1 MTTISL
7 DEIDAAFVGRWQ
19 RDRAGSG
26 AVQVSPRDLED
37 SVQCSS
43 SLHRPPRLPVS
54 AVGPLLRNG
63 LCTGSGAVQVASR
76 DLEDSVHMLV
86 ELAPTPSPSLSNGA
100 EGRSLLR
107 EHVLDPREPVVP
119 AVPAGGGSVVDRLLH
134 AAWSEWNALAAHVEA
149 ARLRGRRVCA
159 VAGGEPRE
167 GRTTLIECL
176 AAVLRERGRDVS
188 CTTPRELAA
197 ATAADAGQ
205 SHDKRIVLVD
215 AGIWFPPGPIR
226 RHWLARSV
234 VGSEAAILVR
244 RADRPSAAA
253 RHTVLE
259 SLGIEVLGEVL
270 TFTDDVPAAEP
281 AA

>member
-1 MTTISL
+1 MSDAMTTTSL

-19 RDRAGSG
+19 RDRA
-26 AVQVSPRDLED
+26 
-37 SVQCSS
+37 
-43 SLHRPPRLPVS
+43 
-54 AVGPLLRNG
+54 
-63 LCTGSGAVQVASR
+63 GSGAVQVASR

-86 ELAPTPSPSLSNGA
+86 ELAPTPSPPLSNGA
-100 EGRSLLR
+100 DEPFVLR
-107 EHVLDPREPVVP
+107 EHVLDPQEPVVP
-119 AVPAGGGSVVDRLLH
+119 AVPAGGGSLVDRLLR
-134 AAWSEWNALAAHVEA
+134 AAWSEWNGLAAHVEA

-167 GRTTLIECL
+167 GRTTLVECL

-188 CTTPRELAA
+188 CFTPQELAA
-197 ATAADAGQ
+197 AAASDPGH

-226 RHWLARSV
+226 RQWLAGSV
-234 VGSEAAILVR
+234 LGSEAAILVR
-244 RADRPSAAA
+244 RADRSPSSV

-270 TFTDDVPAAEP
+270 TFTDDVPFVATESAS
-281 AA
+281 

>member
-1 MTTISL
+1 MSDAPAMSDALTTISL
-7 DEIDAAFVGRWQ
+7 DEIDAAFVGRW
-19 RDRAGSG
+19 RRGVDG
-26 AVQVSPRDLED
+26 
-37 SVQCSS
+37 
-43 SLHRPPRLPVS
+43 
-54 AVGPLLRNG
+54 VGECNA
-63 LCTGSGAVQVASR
+63 GSGAVQVASL
-76 DLEDSVHMLV
+76 DLEDSVQMLV
-86 ELAPTPSPSLSNGA
+86 ELAPTPSP
-100 EGRSLLR
+100 
-107 EHVLDPREPVVP
+107 PPT
-119 AVPAGGGSVVDRLLH
+119 GGSVVDRLLR
-134 AAWSEWNALAAHVEA
+134 AAWSEWNGLAAHVEA

-167 GRTTLIECL
+167 GRTTLVECL
-176 AAVLRERGRDVS
+176 AAVLRARGRDVS
-188 CTTPRELAA
+188 CTTPQELAA
-197 ATAADAGQ
+197 AAASDPRHSHGH

-270 TFTDDVPAAEP
+270 TFTDDVPSAAPES
-281 AA
+281 AS

>member
-1 MTTISL
+1 MTTTSL
-7 DEIDAAFVGRWQ
+7 DEIDAAFVGRWK
-19 RDRAGSG
+19 RGAEVTDREHG
-26 AVQVSPRDLED
+26 
-37 SVQCSS
+37 
-43 SLHRPPRLPVS
+43 
-54 AVGPLLRNG
+54 RN
-63 LCTGSGAVQVASR
+63 TGSGAVQVASR
-76 DLEDSVHMLV
+76 DLEDSVQMLV
-86 ELAPTPSPSLSNGA
+86 ELAPTPSPTLTGVPP
-100 EGRSLLR
+100 ERSSTTLQS
-107 EHVLDPREPVVP
+107 REPVVP
-119 AVPAGGGSVVDRLLH
+119 AVPAGDGSVVDRLLR
-134 AAWSEWNALAAHVEA
+134 AAWSEWNGLAAHVEA

-167 GRTTLIECL
+167 GRTTLVQCL
-176 AAVLRERGRDVS
+176 AAVLRERGRDVT
-188 CTTPRELAA
+188 CATPQELTAA
-197 ATAADAGQ
+197 AASDSGH

-270 TFTDDVPAAEP
+270 TFTDDVPSAATES
-281 AA
+281 AS

>member
-1 MTTISL
+1 MTTIPL
-7 DEIDAAFVGRWQ
+7 DEIDAAFVGRW
-19 RDRAGSG
+19 RRGVEVADREQGRNTGSG
-26 AVQVSPRDLED
+26 AVQVSSRDLED
-37 SVQCSS
+37 SVQ
-43 SLHRPPRLPVS
+43 
-54 AVGPLLRNG
+54 
-63 LCTGSGAVQVASR
+63 
-76 DLEDSVHMLV
+76 MLV

-100 EGRSLLR
+100 EERSLLR
-107 EHVLDPREPVVP
+107 EHVLDPQEPVVP
-119 AVPAGGGSVVDRLLH
+119 AVPARGESVVDRLLR
-134 AAWSEWNALAAHVEA
+134 AAWPEWNSLAAHVEA

-167 GRTTLIECL
+167 GRTTLVECL

-197 ATAADAGQ
+197 AAASNPGHSRGH

-226 RHWLARSV
+226 RQWLARSV

-270 TFTDDVPAAEP
+270 TFTDDVPSAAPES
-281 AA
+281 AS

>member
-1 MTTISL
+1 MSDAMTTTSL

-26 AVQVSPRDLED
+26 AVQV
-37 SVQCSS
+37 
-43 SLHRPPRLPVS
+43 
-54 AVGPLLRNG
+54 
-63 LCTGSGAVQVASR
+63 ASR

-86 ELAPTPSPSLSNGA
+86 ELVPTPSPPLSNGA
-100 EGRSLLR
+100 DEPSLRCAHILDSR
-107 EHVLDPREPVVP
+107 EAV
-119 AVPAGGGSVVDRLLH
+119 VPAGGGSVVDRLLR
-134 AAWSEWNALAAHVEA
+134 AAWSEWNGLAAHVEA

-167 GRTTLIECL
+167 GRTTLVECL

-188 CTTPRELAA
+188 CATPQELAA
-197 ATAADAGQ
+197 AAASDSGH

-215 AGIWFPPGPIR
+215 AGIWFPTGPIR

-270 TFTDDVPAAEP
+270 TFTDDVPSAATES
-281 AA
+281 AS